1 MEFSRNSKADGTG
14 HSVPGHAVHEHS
26 VPEPAVPEHTVT
38 ERVFDRKG
46 REYEIY
52 DPPFYRSEFEEAYRY
67 IIDEYEIAPREIGIF
82 IPCALRKPYSSSP
95 SHKLFHRIIDG
106 VLTPDRYH
114 ITIFGTC
121 GTVPAELELMYPY
134 ANYHYMLGKNQDPRV
149 RKDFHRIEV
158 YRLCGYLEKTR
169 NTYKKRIAYCIGPFR
184 KALIEAAEKTG
195 TEFMLLPSDPMIDRM
210 YDIDCPFPEG
220 SLSMDEY
227 IEEFRQGL
235 IRCGEL

>member
-1 MEFSRNSKADGTG
+1 MEDPRNSKTAGHGQTAGHEQTVTG
-14 HSVPGHAVHEHS
+14 HSFPG
-26 VPEPAVPEHTVT
+26 HTVT

-95 SHKLFHRIIDG
+95 SHKLFHKIIDG
-106 VLTPDRYH
+106 VLPPERYH

-158 YRLCGYLEKTR
+158 YRLRGYLEKTR
-169 NTYKKRIAYCIGPFR
+169 NTYKKRVAYCIGPFR

-195 TEFMLLPSDPMIDRM
+195 IEFMLLPSDPMIDKM

-235 IRCGEL
+235 IRCAESD